1 MLGFA
6 LAAAA
11 ATAAAAET
19 ADACLRNLGP
29 QQLDEVCGSDGV
41 VYDSYAHA
49 LCQAHF
55 SARPA
60 DGARLALANSRMF
73 GTNGAYASV
82 RARIGDTRRI
92 LDLRTSGEAAE
103 WCGAHIADT
112 RRRMDR
118 ASTVA
123 PSSRASTVETIETQD
138 STTEAH

>member
-1 MLGFA
+1 MHLHIHVS
-6 LAAAA
+6 
-11 ATAAAAET
+11 ATFK
-19 ADACLRNLGP
+19 
-29 QQLDEVCGSDGV
+29 
-41 VYDSYAHA
+41 
-49 LCQAHF
+49 AHF

-60 DGARLALANSRMF
+60 DASRLRLANSRMF

-103 WCGAHIADT
+103 WCGAHIAST

-123 PSSRASTVETIETQD
+123 PSSRASTVETIETD
-138 STTEAH
+138 ETN